1 MVRKIVVLIG
11 RVQRVGFRDTVVAH
25 VSRFAV
31 AGSVRNLREPEA
43 LEIDVEGDAEEV
55 ERFIAAVLARPPSWA
70 RVDDITTRA
79 DEPLGRRGF
88 DRSHTR

>member
-11 RVQRVGFRDTVVAH
+11 RVQRVGFRDTVVTHA
-25 VSRFAV
+25 SRFAV
-31 AGSVRNLREPEA
+31 AGTVRNLREPEA

-70 RVDDITTRA
+70 RVDEIKTRA
-79 DEPLGRRGF
+79 EEPLGRRGF
-88 DRSHTR
+88 DRSHTL